1 MSRIS
6 NEQIIEIRNSVNIVD
21 VISEYIPLVQKGKNY
36 FCICPFHD
44 DHNPSMSIDPTK
56 QIYKCFVC
64 GAGGNVFTFLME
76 YEHITFMEAVKKI
89 ADKVHINIDIG
100 TSYNKKNNQLDKF
113 YEMYDLA
120 LKFYRNNLKTSS
132 GNEARDY
139 LKNRGI
145 TEEIIKEFDIG
156 LSLIGDKIY
165 KMLSSSGFN
174 DKDIIKSGLCNVNDK
189 GYYDTFSRRIM
200 FPLWDIDGK
209 PIAFSG
215 RIYNTIDSSKY
226 VNSKESPIFIKGH
239 LLYNYHRA
247 KESIRKN
254 GQVIIVEGFM
264 DVIALYKV
272 GIKNV
277 IAAMGT
283 AITSEQAHLIK
294 RLSSN
299 VILMFD
305 GDAAGNKATIACS
318 EELIKLGIVPRI
330 VRLEDN
336 LDPDE
341 YINTYGL
348 DKLNDHLDNPISLID
363 YKMTIYK
370 SGKNLHNSEDISN
383 YINEVIK
390 EVNLV
395 KDKIVA
401 EVAIQKLSKET
412 GVSTETITSLLAK
425 EEKANI
431 KEVPKVI
438 KKEIKIPNK
447 YQEAYERLLFYML
460 RHKEVIRL
468 VDESDVFI
476 PSQEY
481 RYLFC
486 EIISFYKKYETISI
500 ADFITYLEDK
510 KELLDTL
517 NKVMYLPLP
526 EDYIREEI
534 DDYIKV
540 LNDYTITLEI
550 KRLEEIFKN
559 TNSEIDKANIANQI
573 IELKKGVDTNGNN

>member
-1 MSRIS
+1 MASVS
-6 NEQIIEIRNSVNIVD
+6 NEKIIEILNSINIVD
-21 VISEYIPLVQKGKNY
+21 VISEYVPLVQKGKNY
-36 FCICPFHD
+36 FCVCPFHD
-44 DHNPSMSIDPTK
+44 DHNPSMSVNPEK

-64 GAGGNVFTFLME
+64 GAGGNAFTFLTE
-76 YEHITFMEAVKKI
+76 YEHITFIEAVKKI
-89 ADKVHINIDIG
+89 ADKVHINVDIG
-100 TSYNKKNNQLDKF
+100 TQHKSTSHLDKF
-113 YEMYDLA
+113 YEMYELA
-120 LKFYRNNLKTSS
+120 SKFYKNSLITSN
-132 GNEARDY
+132 GKEAREY
-139 LKNRGI
+139 LLNRGI
-145 TEEIIKEFDIG
+145 NENIIKEFDIG
-156 LSLIGDKIY
+156 LSFMGDKIY
-165 KMLSSSGFN
+165 KMLKASGFE
-174 DKDIIKSGLCNVNDK
+174 DKDIIKSGLCNANDK

-215 RIYNTIDSSKY
+215 RIYNTIDTSKY

-247 KESIRKN
+247 KEEVRKS

-264 DVIALYKV
+264 DVIALHKV

-305 GDAAGNKATIACS
+305 GDKAGNKATIACS
-318 EELIKLGIVPRI
+318 EELLKLDIVPKI

-341 YINTYGL
+341 YINARGI
-348 DKLNDHLDNPISLID
+348 DKLREHLDNPISLID
-363 YKMTIYK
+363 YKMIIYK
-370 SGKNLHNSEDISN
+370 DGKNLHNSEDISN

-401 EVAIQKLSKET
+401 EVAIQRLSKET
-412 GVSTETITSLLAK
+412 GISIETISSLLVK

-431 KEVPKVI
+431 KELPKLV
-438 KKEIKIPNK
+438 KKEVKIQNK

-476 PSQEY
+476 PEQEY
-481 RYLFC
+481 RYLAC

-500 ADFITYLEDK
+500 ADFIAYLQDK
-510 KELLDTL
+510 KELIETL
-517 NKVMYLPLP
+517 NKIMYLPLP

-540 LNDYTITLEI
+540 LNDYTISLEI
-550 KRLEEIFKN
+550 KRLETLFKSS
-559 TNSEIDKANIANQI
+559 NSGLDKANIANQI
-573 IELKKGVDTNGNN
+573 MELKKGVDTNGSN